1 MNWQLSL
8 GLWGAL
14 FLAYLTV
21 VIMRWSLGKQED
33 YHLHVSDYEQ
43 QLVSVQSNVAHKLD
57 VLDRWKTI
65 LLILVIVTAVLLGG
79 LQVYNFWMYSSST
92 PQFS

>member
-1 MNWQLSL
+1 MNWQTSL

-14 FLAYLTV
+14 LLAYLAV
-21 VIMRWSLGKQED
+21 FAMRWSLGRQED
-33 YHLHVSDYEQ
+33 DHLHVSEYEQ
-43 QLVSVQSNVAHKLD
+43 QLLNAQSSLAHKLD
-57 VLDRWKTI
+57 MLDKWKTA
-65 LLILVIVTAVLLGG
+65 LLILVIISALILGG